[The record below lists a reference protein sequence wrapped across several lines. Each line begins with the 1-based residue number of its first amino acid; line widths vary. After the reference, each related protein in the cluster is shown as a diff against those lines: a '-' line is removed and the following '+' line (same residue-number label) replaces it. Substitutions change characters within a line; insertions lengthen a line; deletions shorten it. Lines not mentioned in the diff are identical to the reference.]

1 MDQWWAL
8 MIGNSRLH
16 WAAFTGNILQ
26 TVHHTAH
33 GTCPSAVKQLRY
45 VASVVPQQTAWVQG
59 HFPTAQTITLAEIP
73 LENLYPQLGID
84 RALAVLGAGQ
94 QYGFP
99 CLVID
104 GGTALTFSAVNGDR
118 QWLGGAILPGLNL
131 QFTSLSQHT
140 AALPKVHLPTQL
152 PLRWANDP
160 AGAIASG
167 ITYTVLA
174 GVKDF
179 IRAWQ
184 AEFPQGQIFSTGGD
198 GAWLA
203 QQLPTLNYD
212 PGLIFH
218 GFTALGGN
226 C

>member
-16 WAAFTGNILQ
+16 WATFTGDTLQ

-33 GTCPSAVKQLRY
+33 GTCLPGVKQLHY
-45 VASVVPQQTAWVQG
+45 LASVVPQQSTWIRA
-59 HFPTAQTITLAEIP
+59 HFPTAKPITLADIP

-84 RALAVLGAGQ
+84 RALAVWGAGQ
-94 QYGFP
+94 RYGFP
-99 CLVID
+99 CLVVD
-104 GGTALTFSAVNGDR
+104 GGTALTFSAANGDR
-118 QWLGGAILPGLNL
+118 QWIGGAILPGLNL
-131 QFTSLSQHT
+131 QFQSLTQHT

-152 PLRWANDP
+152 PPRWANDP

-179 IRAWQ
+179 IRTWQ
-184 AEFPQGQIFSTGGD
+184 TEFPQGQIFSTGGD

-203 QQLPTLNYD
+203 QQLPILHYD

-218 GFTALGGN
+218 GFAALRRN
-226 C
+226 R